1 MSVLKARLL
10 ALAAALSVLAA
21 GTVTF
26 LNWNTANSLDSL
38 TGGVGLL
45 ETIDRSKCSVA
56 ACNAPTCVTAQGIL
70 NDAGTPCTVGFVDCD
85 VRIGA
90 PARAMAADAG
100 VVFSAASYQRAR
112 FIGMRCAVDGGFAYT
127 VPVTDAGW
135 PIFAVTT
142 ATPGCVRAPL
152 DGGTSCL
159 RAGAAVD
166 GGSRFFGTGNVFP
179 AAQAAGS
186 NCDAVQ
192 CGVIYGDDPSV
203 TL

>member
-1 MSVLKARLL
+1 MKARLL

-26 LNWNTANSLDSL
+26 LNWNTATSLDSL

-56 ACNAPTCVTAQGIL
+56 ACNAPTCVGAQAIL
-70 NDAGTPCTVGFVDCD
+70 NDAGTPCTVGFVDCS
-85 VRIGA
+85 VRVGA

-100 VVFSAASYQRAR
+100 FIFGPASYQRVR
-112 FIGMRCAVDGGFAYT
+112 LIGMRCAVDGGFAYT

-142 ATPGCVRAPL
+142 AAPLCVRAPL
-152 DGGTSCL
+152 DGGSACL

-166 GGSRFFGTGNVFP
+166 GGARFFGTGNVFP

-186 NCDAVQ
+186 HCDQVE
-192 CGVIYGDDPSV
+192 CGVVFGDDPNTS
-203 TL
+203 L

>member
-1 MSVLKARLL
+1 MKARLL
-10 ALAAALSVLAA
+10 ALAAVLALA
-21 GTVTF
+21 GVGAVKF
-26 LNWNTANSLDSL
+26 LNWNDATSADAV

-45 ETIDRSKCSVA
+45 EVIDRSKCSVA
-56 ACNAPTCVTAQGIL
+56 ACNAPTCTQAQGIL
-70 NDAGTPCTVGFVDCD
+70 NDAGTPCTVGFVDCS

-100 VVFSAASYQRAR
+100 FTFGPQIYQRVR
-112 FIGMRCAVDGGFAYT
+112 LIGMRCAVDGGFAYA

-142 ATPGCVRAPL
+142 TTPLCVRAPL

-159 RAGAAVD
+159 RKGLQPDGGAA
-166 GGSRFFGTGNVFP
+166 FFGTGNVFP
-179 AAQAAGS
+179 SGQAAGS
-186 NCDAVQ
+186 NCEQVE
-192 CGVIYGDDPSV
+192 CGVVFGDDPNK